1 MHIHTRKWIKEL
13 LKTLGFDLEN
23 PHFTE
28 TPDRVAEMLIS
39 EIDVPGPPKLKTFP
53 SENDQMVV
61 LCNHEVWGRCPH
73 HLERIHYRVW
83 VGYIPNGQVVG
94 VSKLAR
100 AATYFFSRWKIQ
112 EDNTEELANYIYKHE
127 QLRPLGVGVCA
138 IGKHMCM
145 SARGA
150 KSTGV
155 VVTTAL
161 RGVFLANP
169 STKEEFLRWVKK
181 P

>member
-28 TPDRVAEMLIS
+28 TPDRVAEMLVS
-39 EIDVPGPPKLKTFP
+39 EIDVPEPPKLKTFP

-61 LCNHEVWGRCPH
+61 LCDHEVWGRCPH

-83 VGYIPNGQVVG
+83 VGYIPKGKVVG

-100 AATYFFSRWKIQ
+100 AATYFFGRWKIQ
-112 EDNTEELANYIYKHE
+112 EDNTEELANYIYKNVE
-127 QLRPLGVGVCA
+127 PLGVGVCA

-145 SARGA
+145 SARGVR
-150 KSTGV
+150 SSGV
-155 VVTTAL
+155 IVTTSL
-161 RGVFLANP
+161 RGCFHEP
-169 STKEEFLRWVKK
+169 SVKEEFLRWVRL
-181 P
+181 